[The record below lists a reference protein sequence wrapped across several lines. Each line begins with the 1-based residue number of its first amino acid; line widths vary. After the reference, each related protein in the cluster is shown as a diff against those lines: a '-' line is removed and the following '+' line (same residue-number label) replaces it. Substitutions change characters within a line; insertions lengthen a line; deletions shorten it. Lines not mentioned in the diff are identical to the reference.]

1 MVVEAIDGLFAL
13 VNEIEDAGV
22 REALTRRYAAEVQK
36 LERRLETLYV
46 RHYLEKKRARPRR
59 LSDRELQMAHTVR
72 CMRAIMPMMVYMSNA
87 IMTDANMTDANM
99 TDANMTD
106 ANPALIG
113 IDSDAVRDHEA
124 LVVADGFR
132 RA

>member
-59 LSDRELQMAHTVR
+59 LSDRELQMAHTAR

-87 IMTDANMTDANM
+87 IMTEANMTEANM
-99 TDANMTD
+99 TE

>member
-99 TDANMTD
+99 TDAN
-106 ANPALIG
+106 PALIG

>member
-59 LSDRELQMAHTVR
+59 LSDRELQMAHTAR

-87 IMTDANMTDANM
+87 IMTEANMTE
-99 TDANMTD
+99 

>member
-1 MVVEAIDGLFAL
+1 MVVEAIDELFAL
-13 VNEIEDAGV
+13 VNEIEDASV

-46 RHYLEKKRARPRR
+46 RHYLEKKRVRPRR
-59 LSDRELQMAHTVR
+59 LSDREHQMAHTAR

-87 IMTDANMTDANM
+87 IMTDANMTDAN
-99 TDANMTD
+99 A
-106 ANPALIG
+106 ALIG
-113 IDSDAVRDHEA
+113 IDGDAVRDHEA